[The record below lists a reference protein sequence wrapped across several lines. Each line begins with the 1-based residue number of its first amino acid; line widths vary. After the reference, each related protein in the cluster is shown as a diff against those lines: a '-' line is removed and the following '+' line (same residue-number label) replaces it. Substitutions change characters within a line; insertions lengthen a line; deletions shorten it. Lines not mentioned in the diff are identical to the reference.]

1 MTSRSHNY
9 YVYIITNRSGTLYA
23 GVTNDLERRIYERK
37 HRLTPGFTSRYNI
50 DRLVYY
56 EHFTDIRSAIRREK
70 EIKGWRRT
78 KKLALV
84 ESVNPKWR
92 DLSED
97 WLVV

>member
-1 MTSRSHNY
+1 M
-9 YVYIITNRSGTLYA
+9 YA